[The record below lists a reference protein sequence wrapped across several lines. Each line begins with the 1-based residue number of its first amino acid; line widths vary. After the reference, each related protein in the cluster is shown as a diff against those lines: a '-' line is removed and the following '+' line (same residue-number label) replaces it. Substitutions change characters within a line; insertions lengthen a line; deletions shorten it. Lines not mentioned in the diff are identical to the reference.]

1 MELKRLSRI
10 LMRTAAVL
18 LVLVMLSTSMI
29 AGRYA
34 RYVTTATFEDSARVA
49 RFNIIEEL
57 NEENQLFTD
66 VGARVQPG
74 MTTLEGITIKNY
86 SEVTVDFVITVTSQY
101 DNLPLSFKMKDGETE
116 LDKTVSA
123 NGVTT
128 FIGRIGPN
136 QQEKAFKLFISWPI
150 EENGIQYS
158 GKVDVIRVS
167 VNAIQVD

>member
-1 MELKRLSRI
+1 MTNNRKPHVIVLRL
-10 LMRTAAVL
+10 AAVL
-18 LVLVMLSTSMI
+18 LILVMLSTSMI

-49 RFNIIEEL
+49 RFNIVEEFS
-57 NEENQLFTD
+57 EPLFTD
-66 VGARVQPG
+66 VGARIQPG
-74 MTTLEGITIKNY
+74 TTTLEGITIKNY
-86 SEVTVDFVITVTSQY
+86 SEVAVDFVITVTSQY
-101 DNLPLSFKMKDGETE
+101 DNLPLSFEMKDGETE

>member
-57 NEENQLFTD
+57 NEEKLFTD

-86 SEVTVDFVITVTSQY
+86 SEVMVDFTITVTSPF
-101 DNLPLSFKMKDGETE
+101 DNLPLSFEMKDGETE
-116 LDKTVSA
+116 LKKTVSA
-123 NGVTT
+123 NGVIT

-150 EENGIQYS
+150 EENSPQYS
-158 GKVDVIRVS
+158 GKVDVIRIS